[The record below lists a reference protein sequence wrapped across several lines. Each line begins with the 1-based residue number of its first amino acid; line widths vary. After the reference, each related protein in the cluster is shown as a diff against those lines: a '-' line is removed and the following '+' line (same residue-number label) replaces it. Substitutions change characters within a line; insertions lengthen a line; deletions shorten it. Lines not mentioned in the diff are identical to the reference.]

1 MSRAGKPTDN
11 PANEAL
17 NGWIK
22 KNSSSTSD
30 WRSAA
35 RGTLWK
41 MSCAAM
47 LTSIIGSAP
56 ALPLDTIRRII
67 TASAFTVVSW
77 NKGIPSPS
85 AYWAKNLSSC
95 RNEGLQKNDFAS
107 CLPFVS
113 PSGTARPDTTC
124 KYRLFKAWE
133 HCVYFQK
140 RNLAKNIASVYFWKS
155 NLSKNNFHVHF
166 WKTKQKIN
174 IFCVH
179 FSWQVQ
185 AERFFAAKI

>member
-1 MSRAGKPTDN
+1 MLLGYLSN
-11 PANEAL
+11 
-17 NGWIK
+17 
-22 KNSSSTSD
+22 
-30 WRSAA
+30 SAA
-35 RGTLWK
+35 SWLLSSDRERISPRLLYSKFWVK
-41 MSCAAM
+41 LSHCINPRQCSWFA
-47 LTSIIGSAP
+47 
-56 ALPLDTIRRII
+56 LDTIRRII

-113 PSGTARPDTTC
+113 PSGTARPDTTR

-155 NLSKNNFHVHF
+155 NPSKNNFHVHF
-166 WKTKQKIN
+166 WKTNQKIN
-174 IFCVH
+174 IG
-179 FSWQVQ
+179 WL
-185 AERFFAAKI
+185 